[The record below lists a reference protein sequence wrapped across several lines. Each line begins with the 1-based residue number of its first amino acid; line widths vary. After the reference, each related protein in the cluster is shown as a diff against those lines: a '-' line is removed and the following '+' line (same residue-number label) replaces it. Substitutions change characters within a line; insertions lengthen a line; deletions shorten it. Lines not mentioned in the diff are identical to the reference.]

1 MNEKCIYIEVGITAL
16 GGGAAAGDRAGD
28 KRRRAIGVKGSV
40 LVVGANLAH
49 VNDGLLVDELRESL
63 LLQSLQ

>member
-1 MNEKCIYIEVGITAL
+1 MNEKCIYVEVGIAAL
-16 GGGAAAGDRAGD
+16 GGGAAGGDRAAD
-28 KRRRAIGVKGSV
+28 KRRRAIGVKGRV
-40 LVVGANLAH
+40 LVVGANLSH